1 MSLADTDSPP
11 AVHET
16 AGEETLFA
24 YVSCVYVGMIVA
36 SFAGASKVAGLPW
49 GLKASVTVISFMIAQ
64 KLIDFLNEIGHR
76 ERAAALINPTLLASV
91 VAALIFYLSVHAPPD
106 PHWNDLLGERIAKR
120 LPEMKGLFHGKTIAE
135 WTRSVVHSQD
145 GYEQVLG
152 ATWRLLLGGNI
163 AFYVSTRL
171 RLPIYRYLQN
181 ATGGRESLAWLRTL
195 LTDQSVYLV
204 DTALFVCISFWDV
217 PGLFRFFVGQHAAK
231 VFLSFVLSGVY
242 QLVVIA
248 YRKRRTAA
256 A

>member
-1 MSLADTDSPP
+1 MSPAAEKLMSLSETDSPT
-11 AVHET
+11 AVHQS
-16 AGEETLFA
+16 AGEEKLFT

-36 SFAGASKVAGLPW
+36 SFAGASKVAALGW
-49 GLKASVTVISFMIAQ
+49 GFKASVTVISFMIAQ

-106 PHWNDLLGERIAKR
+106 PHWNDLLGKR
-120 LPEMKGLFHGKTIAE
+120 TK
-135 WTRSVVHSQD
+135 SVVHSQD

-171 RLPIYRYLQN
+171 RLPIYRYLQY
-181 ATGGRESLAWLRTL
+181 ATSARESLAWLRTL
-195 LTDQSVYLV
+195 LTDQTVYLV

-217 PGLFRFFVGQHAAK
+217 PGLFRFFVGQHATK
-231 VFLSFVLSGVY
+231 VFLSFVLSGLF
-242 QLVVIA
+242 QLVITT
-248 YRKRRTAA
+248 YRKRSAA
-256 A
+256 VA